1 MWDRIKY
8 VVKTYVIKPFMS
20 QHTPGSI
27 GRLLLTITFFSSLFR
42 FWVLGDDPPDTM
54 MQVLFACLAYV
65 FGGKVVNYKKYR
77 TDVLAASPAGKPPQT
92 KNEATESQGTAP
104 TSTIVT
110 NKTTETQEAY

>member
-8 VVKTYVIKPFMS
+8 AIKTYVIKPFMS

-54 MQVLFACLAYV
+54 MQVLFACIAYV

-77 TDVLAASPAGKPPQT
+77 TDVLAASPAGKLPQT
-92 KNEATESQGTAP
+92 KTEGVAAQSNAI
-104 TSTIVT
+104 TSTT
-110 NKTTETQEAY
+110 KTTETQEAY

>member
-8 VVKTYVIKPFMS
+8 VVQTYVIKPFMS

-27 GRLLLTITFFSSLFR
+27 GRLLLTITFFSALGR
-42 FWVLGDDPPDTM
+42 FWFIGENPPDTM

-77 TDVLAASPAGKPPQT
+77 TDVLAAATTNNVTTKPETEKAPAK
-92 KNEATESQGTAP
+92 S
-104 TSTIVT
+104 
-110 NKTTETQEAY
+110 TETQEAY